1 VLTGL
6 PVYRLPGD
14 PAKEIVVN
22 VVLYGMVLA
31 MLLAMLWLLVLLLK
45 EGRDTSGD

>member
-6 PVYRLPGD
+6 PAYRLPGD
-14 PAKEIVVN
+14 PAKELVLN

-31 MLLAMLWLLVLLLK
+31 LLASMLWLLVLLVK
-45 EGRDTSGD
+45 EGRAGRD

>member
-6 PVYRLPGD
+6 PLYRLPGD
-14 PAKEIVVN
+14 PGKEIVLN

-31 MLLAMLWLLVLLLK
+31 LLAAMLWLLVLLVK
-45 EGRDTSGD
+45 EGRAGRD